1 MAEDKIETQEPRWDV
16 INELY
21 DSIDDTIS
29 TMFKDK
35 NLSFGEIE
43 IGIKLMEDKILQQ
56 KVELMCRFIK
66 DTEKDD
72 AKEKEAPENL
82 YK

>member
-1 MAEDKIETQEPRWDV
+1 
-16 INELY
+16 
-21 DSIDDTIS
+21 
-29 TMFKDK
+29 MFKDK
-35 NLSFGEIE
+35 HLSFGEIE

-66 DTEKDD
+66 ETEKDD